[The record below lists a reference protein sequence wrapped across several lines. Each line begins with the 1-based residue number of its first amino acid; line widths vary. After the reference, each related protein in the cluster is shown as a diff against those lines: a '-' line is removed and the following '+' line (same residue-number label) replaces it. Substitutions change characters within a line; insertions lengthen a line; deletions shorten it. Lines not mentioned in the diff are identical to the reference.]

1 MRYPDPM
8 LTSIPAVA
16 NRASFAHSER
26 LAMADPL
33 LSRAVRTGHMEWQD
47 TVGRCTYAAV
57 RTFGPRWSMVAWM
70 VFDRE
75 GGARF
80 VAELVPADTS
90 ASGTVQVYSAAASGV
105 VLVTDSV
112 SVANRALRALPRAVV
127 AMRTWETLAAAELEF
142 AGVERM
148 DSVLGDE
155 EALAEAADDGDR
167 LMLQVAAVELRDA
180 LLLLAATGGCEI
192 SIH

>member
-1 MRYPDPM
+1 MRYTDHL
-8 LTSIPAVA
+8 LTQIPAVA
-16 NRASFAHSER
+16 NRASFAYSER

-33 LSRAVRTGHMEWQD
+33 LSRAVRTGHMEWQS

-57 RTFGPRWSMVAWM
+57 RSVGKGWSLVAWM

-80 VAELVPADTS
+80 TAELVPADTS
-90 ASGTVQVYSAAASGV
+90 ASGTVKVYAAAGSGV
-105 VLVTDSV
+105 VLVTDSAT
-112 SVANRALRALPRAVV
+112 VANRALRGLPRPVV
-127 AMRTWETLAAAELEF
+127 ATRTWETLAAAEQEF
-142 AGVERM
+142 AGVERI
-148 DSVLGDE
+148 DSVLSDDD
-155 EALAEAADDGDR
+155 ALLEAANDGDR
-167 LMLQVAAVELRDA
+167 LMLQVASVELRDS